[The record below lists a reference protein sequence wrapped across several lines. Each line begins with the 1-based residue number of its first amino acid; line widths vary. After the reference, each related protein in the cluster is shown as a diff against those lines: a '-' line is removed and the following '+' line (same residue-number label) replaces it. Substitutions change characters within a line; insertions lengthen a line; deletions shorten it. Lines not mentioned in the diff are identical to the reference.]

1 MTIRLLGATPPSRP
15 STLPGTII
23 GAMITALALAAVLR
37 KLLRVNFEGVVVSG
51 QGVAPDE
58 LRIDFFIFVGN
69 RIVC

>member
-1 MTIRLLGATPPSRP
+1 
-15 STLPGTII
+15 
-23 GAMITALALAAVLR
+23 MITALALAAVLR